1 MKAAVEHLEQ
11 TFAFSERRA
20 CRLIGL
26 PASTFRYQSK
36 CNDEPLR
43 TQLVDL
49 AQERPRFGYRRLH
62 VLLRS
67 NGVEANHKRV
77 WRIYQEA
84 GLAVKRNKRKRLV
97 REGKPREAA
106 VATNEEWAL
115 DFVSDVL
122 ATGRSVR
129 ALSVVDTF
137 TRECVA
143 LEVDTSFASRRVTG
157 VLERAVRQRGWPK
170 RIKCDNGPELT
181 SRHFL
186 AWCIE
191 NRIELVHIQPGKPT
205 QNGHVESFHGKLRD
219 EFLNVSWFQNLFD
232 ARRKTAAWRH
242 DYNERR
248 PHSALGYLTPAAF
261 ARQAAASSFALRAD
275 DTAGEGS
282 CQGFPSAEKHGLD
295 RSLLPQEK
303 QPLPEKRAKQDFG
316 LGAVS

>member
-1 MKAAVEHLEQ
+1 M
-11 TFAFSERRA
+11 
-20 CRLIGL
+20 IGL
-26 PASTFRYQSK
+26 PCSTFRYESK
-36 CNDEPLR
+36 GNDEPLR
-43 TQLVDL
+43 TQLREL

-62 VLLRS
+62 VLLQR
-67 NGVEANHKRV
+67 NGVEVNHKRV

-84 GLAVKRNKRKRLV
+84 GLAVKRKKRKRLV
-97 REGKPREAA
+97 REGRPREAA
-106 VATNEEWAL
+106 LTANEEWAL

-129 ALSVVDTF
+129 LLSVVNTF
-137 TRECVA
+137 TRECVV
-143 LEVDTSFASRRVTG
+143 LEADTSFASRRVTG
-157 VLERAVRQRGWPK
+157 VLERAVRQRGWPQ
-170 RIKCDNGPELT
+170 RIQCDNGPELT

-232 ARRKTAAWRH
+232 ARSKTAAWKA

-261 ARQAAASSFALRAD
+261 ARQAAASSFALLPD
-275 DTAGEGS
+275 DLAGEGS
-282 CQGFPSAEKHGLD
+282 CQGRVFPPKGSLD
-295 RSLLPQEK
+295 RTLLPQEN

-316 LGAVS
+316 LGAVTEMRGFIVG